1 MGNTIEFDAVT
12 AAHRRA
18 ERYANEKAREAAD
31 AARAKVEAEL
41 DPNEYNPEKRA
52 LILDRAD
59 TAYESAWNM
68 THGAEWQPAY
78 DKFLTEEYER
88 LSPQRSSV
96 AGLKEGESLI
106 HGGELSP
113 RSERRF

>member
-1 MGNTIEFDAVT
+1 MSSTIEYQAVT

-18 ERYANEKAREAAD
+18 ERYSNEKAREAAD

-41 DPNEYNPEKRA
+41 DPDEYNPEKRA

-78 DKFLTEEYER
+78 DKFLAEEYER
-88 LSPQRSSV
+88 LSPPRPSV
-96 AGLKEGESLI
+96 AGLKEGESRTF
-106 HGGELSP
+106 GGELTP